1 MKLPYFNVKALR
13 NPAFKWQLGTVKE
26 HLIPQ
31 RATHYTFILFAR
43 ISSWCRFPSLGRK
56 RSHLPDVNN
65 DNLWIKSLE
74 DETGDILYSCCR
86 QQMPEKDLKQKN
98 AHLSVTLSP
107 RAHSFFVTLKI
118 ETVTVDVRTSVW
130 NVTGDA
136 RQKNE
141 LAGSWWP
148 NHY

>member
-13 NPAFKWQLGTVKE
+13 NPALKWQLGTVKE

-43 ISSWCRFPSLGRK
+43 ISSWCRLPSLGRK

-74 DETGDILYSCCR
+74 DETGDILYGCCR

-107 RAHSFFVTLKI
+107 REKKCCNSEDWNSDGGCENICLKRHQGCQ
-118 ETVTVDVRTSVW
+118 TKKWTSWVMM
-130 NVTGDA
+130 T
-136 RQKNE
+136 
-141 LAGSWWP
+141 
-148 NHY
+148 